1 MTVPSGTAT
10 IADRKRLLGEPDL
23 LPTAVKE
30 FLRAFTSVSL
40 WGTVTESVPG
50 GDVDMWTDDTVMMA
64 FPAQCR
70 DPQAFEDTD
79 QVISDLTKNF
89 WAHTPKGDR

>member
-1 MTVPSGTAT
+1 
-10 IADRKRLLGEPDL
+10 
-23 LPTAVKE
+23 
-30 FLRAFTSVSL
+30 
-40 WGTVTESVPG
+40 
-50 GDVDMWTDDTVMMA
+50 MA